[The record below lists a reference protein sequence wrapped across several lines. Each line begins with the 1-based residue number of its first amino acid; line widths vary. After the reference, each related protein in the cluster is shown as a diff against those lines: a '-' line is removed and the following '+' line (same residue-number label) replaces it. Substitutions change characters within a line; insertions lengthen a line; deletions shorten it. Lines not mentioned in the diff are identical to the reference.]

1 MKVKFLAM
9 AAIAAATVMT
19 TSCSSDEAVSNSD
32 ERVEVK
38 FSSTEASIETRVADN
53 NWAVNDPIGIYMIKE
68 TPGTLADPNIL
79 EGVNNRQYKA
89 SAATT
94 GGDPATFQQVGGTI
108 YYPVSGD
115 VKFIAYYP
123 YSSSISG
130 EFKRD
135 IDLSLQGDQSAIDF
149 LYAPAGTAYSKT
161 SGTASLPFVH
171 KLVKL
176 VFNIGK
182 EDASVTAALNGLTVA
197 ITGQSTTGSLNLTDG
212 TVATINSGQT
222 IQAKVATDGTSAEA
236 IVFPQ
241 EVAGKN
247 FTFTNSI
254 GETFTG
260 AIPGNLTAANKY
272 TYTVTLKK
280 NEVGIS
286 GTIANWDN
294 GGSGAVVAE

>member
-53 NWAVNDPIGIYMIKE
+53 NWAENDPIGIYMLKSDY
-68 TPGTLADPNIL
+68 TLVSGNIS

-94 GGDPATFQQVGGTI
+94 GGAAADFEQVGGTI
-108 YYPVSGD
+108 YYPVSGN

-130 EFKRD
+130 DFKRD
-135 IDLSLQGDQSAIDF
+135 IDLSSQGDQSVIDF
-149 LYAPAGTAYSKT
+149 LYAPATATYSKI

-182 EDASVTAALNGLTVA
+182 DDASVTAALTGLTVA
-197 ITGQSTTGSLNLTDG
+197 ITGQSTTGTLALTDG
-212 TVATINSGQT
+212 TVATSNAGQT
-222 IQAKVATDGTSAEA
+222 IQAKVATDGTTAEA